1 MDNFFASKDIK
12 LMATV
17 IAGGFILLLIYASM
31 HAVPAGH
38 KGVET
43 LFGKVNERV
52 LDEGLHFLNPLSEV
66 NDIDL
71 REQREEIS
79 MSTYTKD
86 IQLARLK
93 IVFTFNL
100 NGTNVQK
107 LFRTVGVSYRD
118 KLITPILQNAVK
130 DIVGRWEADKLI
142 ENRNKAT
149 VDMSNFLTDSL
160 NKEFI
165 NFGSFSLIE
174 ITYSESFE
182 KSIEEKQIATQNAIK
197 AKNNTV
203 RISEEA
209 KQKVISAEAEAQSI
223 RIRSQALS
231 TNKGLIEYEA
241 IQKWDGKLP
250 TYTGSGAIPFINI
263 DKK

>member
-1 MDNFFASKDIK
+1 MDNFFTSKDFK
-12 LMATV
+12 LFLSI
-17 IAGGFILLLIYASM
+17 IAGGFVFLVVYGSM

-38 KGVET
+38 KGVES

-66 NDIDL
+66 RDIDL
-71 REQREEIS
+71 REQREEMA

-86 IQLARLK
+86 IQLAQLK
-93 IVFTFNL
+93 VVFTFNL
-100 NGTNVQK
+100 NGENVQK
-107 LFRTVGVSYRD
+107 LFRTVGVNYRD
-118 KLITPILQNAVK
+118 KLITPILQNATK
-130 DIVGRWEADKLI
+130 DIVGKWEADKLI
-142 ENRNKAT
+142 ENRNKAIN
-149 VDMSNFLTDSL
+149 DMSTLLTESL

-165 NFGSFSLIE
+165 QFGSFSLIE

-209 KQKVISAEAEAQSI
+209 KQKVISAEAEAKSI

-231 TNKGLIEYEA
+231 VNKGLIEYEA

>member
-1 MDNFFASKDIK
+1 MDNFFSMKDIK
-12 LMATV
+12 LMAILIV
-17 IAGGFILLLIYASM
+17 AGLLFLLVYGSM

-43 LFGKVNERV
+43 LFGKVNDRV

-66 NDIDL
+66 KDIDL

-79 MSTYTKD
+79 LSTYTKD
-86 IQLARLK
+86 IQLAQLK
-93 IVFTFNL
+93 VVFTFNL
-100 NGTNVQK
+100 NGANVQK
-107 LFRTVGVSYRD
+107 LFRTVGVNYRD
-118 KLITPILQNAVK
+118 KLITPILQNAIK
-130 DIVGRWEADKLI
+130 DVVGKWEADQLI

-149 VDMSNFLTDSL
+149 VDMSKLLVESL

-174 ITYSESFE
+174 IVYSESFE

-209 KQKVISAEAEAQSI
+209 KQKVISAEAEAKSI

-231 TNKGLIEYEA
+231 SNKGLIEYEA

-250 TYTGSGAIPFINI
+250 TYTGGGAIPFLNLNG
-263 DKK
+263 K

>member
-1 MDNFFASKDIK
+1 MDSFFTSKDFK
-12 LMATV
+12 LFLGIV
-17 IAGGFILLLIYASM
+17 FGGLVFLLVYGSM

-43 LFGKVNERV
+43 LFGKVNERI

-66 NDIDL
+66 KDIDL
-71 REQREEIS
+71 REQREEVS

-86 IQLARLK
+86 IQLAQLK
-93 IVFTFNL
+93 VVFTFNL
-100 NGTNVQK
+100 KGDNVQK
-107 LFRTVGVSYRD
+107 LFRTVGINYRD

-149 VDMSNFLTDSL
+149 ADMSKFLTESL
-160 NKEFI
+160 NKEFV

-203 RISEEA
+203 RITEEA
-209 KQKVISAEAEAQSI
+209 KQKVISAEAEAKSI

-231 TNKGLIEYEA
+231 ANKALIEYEA

-250 TYTGSGAIPFINI
+250 TYTGGGAIPFINI